1 MSGSAVAVRDLR
13 KRYGPLEVLR
23 GVSLEAR
30 TGEVI
35 SIVGASGSGKSTLLR
50 CIPLL
55 EVPEAGEVGVGGEW
69 LAWRPR
75 GKGRVPAE
83 AAQVSRLRSRLGF
96 VFQSFNL
103 WSHMTVLGNVIE
115 APVHVQ
121 RRPRAEVMEEAHA
134 LLAKVGLA
142 EKAAAYP
149 AQLSG
154 GQQQRV
160 AIARALAMRP
170 AALLLDEPTSALD
183 PELVGE
189 VLRVIRALA
198 EEGRTMLIVTHEMGF
213 ARDVSTRAVFLHQG
227 LIEEE
232 GPPAQVFGDPV
243 SDRCRQFV
251 TSHLRR

>member
-1 MSGSAVAVRDLR
+1 MSETAVAVSGLR
-13 KRYGPLEVLR
+13 KRYGSLEVLK
-23 GVSLEAR
+23 GISLEAR

-35 SIVGASGSGKSTLLR
+35 AIVGASGSGKSTLLR

-55 EVPEAGEVGVGGEW
+55 EVPEAGEIVVGGEA
-69 LAWRPR
+69 LHWRPR
-75 GKGRVPAE
+75 GDARVPANK
-83 AAQVSRLRSRLGF
+83 AQVSRLRSRLGF

-103 WSHMTVLGNVIE
+103 WSHMTALGNVME
-115 APVHVQ
+115 APLHVQ
-121 RRPRAEVMEEAHA
+121 RRPRAEVEDEARA

-142 EKAAAYP
+142 EKATAYP

-170 AALLLDEPTSALD
+170 TALLLDEPTSALD

-198 EEGRTMLIVTHEMGF
+198 EEGRTMLIVTHEMAF
-213 ARDVSTRAVFLHQG
+213 ARDVSSRAVFLHQG
-227 LIEEE
+227 VVEEE
-232 GPPAQVFGDPV
+232 GEPARVFGDPV
-243 SDRCRQFV
+243 SERCRQFV